1 MPLPFILGAA
11 GVALGTMLSSSEG
24 IFDIEDSNIENSN
37 VDNMFKFGT
46 LYLKQYK
53 MFKDFTIDFINLNAK
68 KSSPIIVIAGENG
81 TGKTTLL
88 EYLANYSAESKDD
101 YIIIT
106 KEINGEM
113 ASSKMAKGESG
124 ITEIRT
130 EYKRNVKYMKVN
142 ANAVNNIEESIA
154 NYYIDLAEKKDS
166 FSKALKDIQNFIS
179 KSLNGLELNFNV
191 SKIDY
196 KIKKVYF
203 KKDDSGVE
211 FGIDDLSTGEK
222 TLLSKVLS
230 LFFNQVKNQI
240 ILIDEP
246 ELSLHPRWQSKIL
259 KVYEKFAIENGCQI
273 VIATHSPHIIASAK
287 NEYLRFLKKN
297 KDGNIVVI
305 NDIQAYGRDIEW
317 VLEQMGVKNLRVS
330 EILENFTRCQELL
343 NDEKYD
349 EAEKCIDSLEEKIG
363 QNDREIMRLRNA
375 LFFERD

>member
-1 MPLPFILGAA
+1 MPLPFILAA
-11 GVALGTMLSSSEG
+11 TVTAKVLLAKDKIFKLGG
-24 IFDIEDSNIENSN
+24 
-37 VDNMFKFGT
+37 
-46 LYLKQYK
+46 LYLNEYK
-53 MFKDFTIDFINLNAK
+53 MFEDFKIDFIDSNEKAL
-68 KSSPIIVIAGENG
+68 PIIVIAGENG

-88 EYLANYSAESKDD
+88 EYLANYNAEDQNN
-101 YIIIT
+101 YVVIT
-106 KEINGEM
+106 KEIKDEINIYR
-113 ASSKMAKGESG
+113 MAKGESG

-130 EYKRNVKYMKVN
+130 EYKKNVKYMKVSS
-142 ANAVNNIEESIA
+142 NNIDNIEDYIA
-154 NYYIDLAEKKDS
+154 NYYIDLAEKEDS
-166 FSKALKDIQNFIS
+166 FSKALKEIRTLIS

-203 KKDDSGVE
+203 KKDDSGIE

-230 LFFNQVKNQI
+230 LFFNQVENQI

-259 KVYEKFAIENGCQI
+259 KVYEKFAIDNGCQI
-273 VIATHSPHIIASAK
+273 IIATHSPHIIASAK
-287 NEYLRFLKKN
+287 NEYLRFLKKD